1 VHRARGAPSDRPAG
15 GSALK
20 KSQMFSTAVNRRGFS
35 MIYRL
40 TDDEAKELTDEQ
52 LQAKLCALLNDMRV
66 KRVKVQEMSLETLE
80 AEVVMHELQRRRGSK
95 EQKDE
100 TPMLLNMYPPT

>member
-1 VHRARGAPSDRPAG
+1 
-15 GSALK
+15 
-20 KSQMFSTAVNRRGFS
+20 
-35 MIYRL
+35 MIYRI

-80 AEVVMHELQRRRGSK
+80 AEVVMHELQRRRASK
-95 EQKDE
+95 EQQDE
-100 TPMLLNMYPPT
+100 TPMLLNMYPPN